1 ASGGVFS
8 KSGIDFGT
16 RTLIEAF
23 NIPGTNGGILD
34 LGCGYGPIGLALAKK
49 HSDRLITMAD
59 VNERAVELAKE
70 NASRNGVEN
79 VEIHESDGFEEIP
92 SDKYDGIISYK
103 PIRSGKTEISRWV
116 EIITNKLN

>member
-1 ASGGVFS
+1 C
-8 KSGIDFGT
+8 GIDFGT

-70 NASRNGVEN
+70 NASRNGVAN
-79 VEIHESDGFEEIP
+79 VEIYESDGVKQIPSGNYGAILTNPPIRVGKKVISQGFEERAC
-92 SDKYDGIISYK
+92 Y
-103 PIRSGKTEISRWV
+103 
-116 EIITNKLN
+116 

>member
-1 ASGGVFS
+1 
-8 KSGIDFGT
+8 DFGT

-23 NIPGTNGGILD
+23 NIPGTNGEILD
-34 LGCGYGPIGLALAKK
+34 LGCGYGPIELALAKK

-79 VEIHESDGFEEIP
+79 VEIYESDGFKQIP
-92 SDKYDGIISYK
+92 SGKYETILTK
-103 PIRSGKTEISRWV
+103 PAIRASK
-116 EIITNKLN
+116 